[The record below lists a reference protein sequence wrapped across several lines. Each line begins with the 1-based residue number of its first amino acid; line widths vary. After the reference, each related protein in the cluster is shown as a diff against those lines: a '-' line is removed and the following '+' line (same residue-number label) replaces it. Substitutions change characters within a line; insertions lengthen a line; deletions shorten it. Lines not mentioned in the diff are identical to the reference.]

1 MTMFPSP
8 QGTSPV
14 APTAVL
20 LAGGFSSRMACCKL
34 LLELGGTS
42 ALAQAVT
49 RLRAAGVEN
58 VVVVTGHWRQEV
70 EAEAARLGAR
80 TVHNDRY
87 EEGMFSSVQA
97 GAAALPEETEAFF
110 LLPGD
115 TPLVKPATYR
125 ALLAAF
131 ADAGRR
137 AGTPLES
144 FPLVVHP
151 LFAGERGHPPLLA
164 GSLRKAILART
175 DGTLRD
181 VLDGADAQ
189 TCSVPDASVLLDM
202 DTPEDYRRLAAY
214 ALRESAPTDEECEAL
229 WNVADTP
236 GRVRTHCRTVAAVAT
251 RLGEALAA
259 AGVPLDLPLLRS
271 AALLHDVRRLEK
283 HHAEAGAAFL
293 GAQGYN
299 AVAALT
305 AVHMELPASLPP
317 ALDEANLLYLADKL
331 VDDHRVVSLKTRI
344 ASLETKYQGDPKA
357 LRRGR
362 ERLERA
368 ASVARLLEAAL
379 GKSPEEL
386 LAPLGT
392 PENAPKAP
400 ENAEKHTG
408 SV

>member
-1 MTMFPSP
+1 MTTFPSS
-8 QGTSPV
+8 QGTFPA
-14 APTAVL
+14 APAAVL
-20 LAGGFSSRMACCKL
+20 LAGGTSSRMGRCKL
-34 LLELGGTS
+34 LLELGGMS

-58 VVVVTGHWRQEV
+58 VVIVTGHWRQEV

-80 TVHNDRY
+80 TAHNDRY
-87 EEGMFSSVQA
+87 EEGMFSSVQT

-115 TPLVKPATYR
+115 TPLVKPVTYR

-131 ADAGRR
+131 ADATHR

-144 FPLVVHP
+144 LSLVVHP

-164 GSLRKAILART
+164 GPLRKAILART
-175 DGTLRD
+175 NGTLRD

-229 WNVADTP
+229 WAVADTP
-236 GRVRTHCRTVAAVAT
+236 ERVRIHCRTVAAVAT

-271 AALLHDVRRLEK
+271 AALLHDVRRLET

-293 GAQGYN
+293 RTHGYG

-305 AVHMELPASLPP
+305 AVHMELPDSLAP

-331 VDDHRVVSLKTRI
+331 VDDHRVVSLTTRI
-344 ASLETKYQGDPKA
+344 AGLETKYQDDPKA

-362 ERLERA
+362 KRLERA
-368 ASVARLLEAAL
+368 SSVARLLEATL
-379 GKSPEEL
+379 GKSPEDL
-386 LAPLGT
+386 LAPLET
-392 PENAPKAP
+392 PENAPKEPGGA
-400 ENAEKHTG
+400 
-408 SV
+408 

>member
-1 MTMFPSP
+1 M
-8 QGTSPV
+8 G
-14 APTAVL
+14 
-20 LAGGFSSRMACCKL
+20 CCKL

-42 ALAQAVT
+42 ALAQAVA

-58 VVVVTGHWRQEV
+58 VLVVTGHWRREV
-70 EAEAARLGAR
+70 EAEANRLGAR

-87 EEGMFSSVQA
+87 AEGMFSSVQA

-125 ALLAAF
+125 ALLATF
-131 ADAGRR
+131 AAGRR
-137 AGTPLES
+137 AGTSLGF
-144 FPLVVHP
+144 FPLVIHP
-151 LFAGERGHPPLLA
+151 LFAGKRGHPPLLA
-164 GSLRKAILART
+164 GSLRQAILARA
-175 DGTLRD
+175 DGTLQE
-181 VLDGADAQ
+181 VLDGANAQ

-229 WNVADTP
+229 WTVADTP
-236 GRVRTHCRTVAAVAT
+236 ERVRVHCRTVAAVAT
-251 RLGEALAA
+251 RLGEALAE

-271 AALLHDVRRLEK
+271 AALLHDVRRLET

-293 GAQGYN
+293 RAYGYD

-305 AVHMELPASLPP
+305 AAHMELPDFLSP
-317 ALDEANLLYLADKL
+317 ALDETHLLYLADKL
-331 VDDHRVVSLKTRI
+331 VDDHRVVSLTTRI
-344 ASLETKYQGDPKA
+344 AGLERKYQGDPKA

-362 ERLERA
+362 KRLERA
-368 ASVARLLEAAL
+368 ASVARLLEATL
-379 GKSPEEL
+379 GKSPEDL

-392 PENAPKAP
+392 FENPPQEPGGA
-400 ENAEKHTG
+400 
-408 SV
+408 